1 MINKGMMSSNTAEWA
16 TPQWLFDLLNDEF
29 NFDLDVCSTDENA
42 KCKNHYTEEDDGLS
56 KPWKG
61 NVWCNP
67 PYGRDIVKWVKK
79 ASESNLSGVT
89 VMLLPART
97 ETRWFIDYVYPFAT
111 ELRFIYGRLK
121 FNDEAGSAPFPSVVA
136 IYDRRAK
143 PWKAISL

>member
-1 MINKGMMSSNTAEWA
+1 MINRGMMSSNTAEWA

-42 KCKNHYTEEDDGLS
+42 KCKNHYTEENDGLS

-79 ASESNLSGVT
+79 HQSL
-89 VMLLPART
+89 
-97 ETRWFIDYVYPFAT
+97 
-111 ELRFIYGRLK
+111 IYQ
-121 FNDEAGSAPFPSVVA
+121 V
-136 IYDRRAK
+136 
-143 PWKAISL
+143 